1 MNRGCNQHQ
10 TSCMRGSQ
18 RDKLRD
24 RETET
29 ETETHTRQTHTT
41 DTHHS
46 RPASDRQTNIRT
58 IHQIIFG
65 HWWRLVKRRHRNLSR
80 IWRVGL
86 MRSYTFDIVLSLK
99 NVMRRYTVDMQKH
112 QRILNI
118 KHCCEQ
124 IVFIIC
130 TRELFMWFDRM
141 SSDVISFTW
150 LIIVCKNTTD
160 VSTQTPSMLINQ
172 CVVVTLT
179 RYPIAHGAPIFNN
192 HILELHSTFVPCVL
206 VGLAHSGYKHL
217 PQRNK

>member
-1 MNRGCNQHQ
+1 
-10 TSCMRGSQ
+10 
-18 RDKLRD
+18 
-24 RETET
+24 
-29 ETETHTRQTHTT
+29 
-41 DTHHS
+41 
-46 RPASDRQTNIRT
+46 
-58 IHQIIFG
+58 
-65 HWWRLVKRRHRNLSR
+65 
-80 IWRVGL
+80 

-141 SSDVISFTW
+141 SSDVVSFTW
-150 LIIVCKNTTD
+150 LIIVCKNITD
-160 VSTQTPSMLINQ
+160 VSTQTFSMLINQ
-172 CVVVTLT
+172 CVVVALT

-206 VGLAHSGYKHL
+206 VGLAHGGYKHL